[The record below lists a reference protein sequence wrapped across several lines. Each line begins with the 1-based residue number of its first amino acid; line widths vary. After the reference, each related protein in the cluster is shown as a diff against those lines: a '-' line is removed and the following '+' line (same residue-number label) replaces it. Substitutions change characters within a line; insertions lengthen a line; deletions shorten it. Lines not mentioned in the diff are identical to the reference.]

1 MYTELKSGYLQYT
14 RKKAL
19 RLLSIKQKQIISE
32 VQLLRRQWPMQF
44 EVMTARI
51 QIKTVGL

>member
-19 RLLSIKQKQIISE
+19 RLLSIRQKQIISE